1 MFKKFIKFCTILV
14 GASAFTASTQSIV
27 TSGVKGGSGY
37 FTGEVSVSM
46 LFQSDTCRPFWRS
59 FRLDLELRGK

>member
-27 TSGVKGGSGY
+27 TSGVKGGVGTLQVKLALVC
-37 FTGEVSVSM
+37 FFKAILVA
-46 LFQSDTCRPFWRS
+46 LFGGVFA
-59 FRLDLELRGK
+59 